1 MRIAID
7 IRALGQKRTG
17 DEVYIHKIIEYLKIN
32 KQDFKY
38 YLFTNNDNWY
48 ELNLL
53 KDLPEYMEVVVIK
66 PKNKFLWT
74 MYALPK
80 ACTKYKIDL
89 LHVMYITPMNLPE
102 HTKLI
107 TTIHDISWK
116 FVGEHINWK
125 DKLFLDLLIPISIKR
140 ADLVLTVSKYAKH
153 SIHIIYNTPK
163 GKIKYIY
170 NGGFIKN
177 IPATLKLSPKIN
189 HIVAKNYVLYLG
201 SLQPRKNIPNMIKGF
216 YLYKQK
222 NPKSNLKFVIAGGK
236 GHNYDQNI
244 DDIIQKY
251 QLEKEVLFAGFVSE
265 DEKIAL
271 MRNARIFLFVSLYE
285 GFGIP
290 PIESMSLKT
299 PIIVANTSCLPEIS
313 GKGGISVDPYNEQE
327 LCDAMHKILSSD
339 IVYKD
344 LVEKGLEQ
352 ATKFQWDECIKEIVK
367 TYKDILFK

>member
-7 IRALGQKRTG
+7 IRALGQRRTG
-17 DEVYIHKIIEYLKIN
+17 DEVYIHKIVEYIKFN

-38 YLFTNNDNWY
+38 YLFTNNPSWY
-48 ELNLL
+48 EIELL
-53 KDLPEYMEVVVIK
+53 KDLPDYMEVVLVK

-80 ACTKYKIDL
+80 ACSLYQIDL
-89 LHVMYITPMNLPE
+89 LHVMYITPIKLPE

-116 FVGEHINWK
+116 FVPEHINWK
-125 DKLFLDLLIPISIKR
+125 DRLFLNLLIPISIKKS
-140 ADLVLTVSKYAKH
+140 DLVLTVSKYAKH
-153 SIHIIYNTPK
+153 SIHIIFKTPK
-163 GKIKYIY
+163 DKIKYIY
-170 NGGFIKN
+170 NGGFIQKT
-177 IPATLKLSPKIN
+177 PSTLKLSPKITN
-189 HIVAKNYVLYLG
+189 IVSKKYVLYLG
-201 SLQPRKNIPNMIKGF
+201 SLQPRKNISNMIKGF
-216 YLYKQK
+216 YFYKQK
-222 NPKSNLKFVIAGGK
+222 NPKSDLKFVIAGGK
-236 GHNYDQNI
+236 GYNYDSNI
-244 DDIIQKY
+244 DTLIQEYSLQKEII
-251 QLEKEVLFAGFVSE
+251 FAGFVSE

-299 PIIVANTSCLPEIS
+299 PVIVSNTSCLPEIL
-313 GKGGISVDPYNEQE
+313 GEGGISVDPYNEEE
-327 LCDAMHKILSSD
+327 LGKAMDKILSSD

-352 ATKFQWDECIKEIVK
+352 AQKFQWDDCAKEVIK
-367 TYKDILFK
+367 TYKQFLFR